1 MSSARRSR
9 ASWQQLVAEAERC
22 GSVARTAER
31 HGVNPQRLSWWR
43 WTLRREE
50 REAGSASLLPVVIA
64 GPPAHPSFVGCLEI
78 VVGGVAVRVPIGS
91 DASYVATLV
100 AALRTTC

>member
-1 MSSARRSR
+1 MSSPRRAR

-31 HGVNPQRLSWWR
+31 HGVNRQRLSWWR

-50 REAGSASLLPVVIA
+50 RETGSASLLPVVITGA
-64 GPPAHPSFVGCLEI
+64 SAHASS
-78 VVGGVAVRVPIGS
+78 VGGVEIVMGGLTMRVPLGS

-100 AALRTTC
+100 AAIRTTC